1 MKKMSELKYE
11 IIKIYQQ
18 TMIRTDCISLEEELD
33 WDSFDK
39 MQFVL
44 QVEEVYGICLDEK
57 LFDIVQAKKLCQII
71 EIIENSIF
79 TK

>member
-1 MKKMSELKYE
+1 M
-11 IIKIYQQ
+11 
-18 TMIRTDCISLEEELD
+18 EEELD